1 LLGIIDGAFVAYI
14 IAARDPTEGATIM
27 AVCQTRMQAAALWAK
42 FRDEGLED
50 IVTTDGAG
58 HNISHHDLAKSAN
71 TLVPRMGRN

>member
-1 LLGIIDGAFVAYI
+1 
-14 IAARDPTEGATIM
+14 M

-71 TLVPRMGRN
+71 ALAPRMGRN